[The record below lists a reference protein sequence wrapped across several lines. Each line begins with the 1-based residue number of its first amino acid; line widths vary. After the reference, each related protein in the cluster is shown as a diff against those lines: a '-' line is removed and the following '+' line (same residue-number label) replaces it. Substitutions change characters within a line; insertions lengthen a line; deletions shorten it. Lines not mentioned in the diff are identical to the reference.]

1 MNQTKKDAVNI
12 LIVDDRRENLQ
23 ALEAVLSGE
32 DRNLVMV
39 SSGKEAIQKLLND
52 EYALIL
58 LDVMMPGM
66 DGFELARLIKTREK
80 TRNVP
85 IIFLTAIATDV
96 EHIFKGYSVG
106 AVDYLAKPLE
116 PEIVKAKVAVFIELY
131 KKNKT
136 IEQQSEQLHKLEIAE
151 LKRSEQ
157 ERIQNLMESIP
168 QMVWTCKAD
177 GKMDYFNKQWFSY
190 TGLSLKDS
198 LDEEGWLKPIQSEER
213 DGFKTNWKEHLY
225 TGNVFESECQLQ
237 RMQDQ
242 TYRWHLLRA
251 IPIKDG
257 ADHIT
262 GWVGTYTDIEDQKN
276 AQIELSKT
284 LQTRDEFFSIAS
296 HELKTPINSLGLK
309 MQILDRQVRKI
320 QDDVVPKQMVL
331 DAVTFSKSQ
340 MGRLVSLIDNLLD
353 ISRIRMNRLTVD
365 PTQFDFVELV
375 DEVVSRMEDQAR
387 QVESYI
393 TVNAEGPIV
402 GQWDKLRLEQLMV
415 NLISNAIKY
424 GSGEPIKITATADK
438 ETVTL
443 RVKDNGVGISRKDQA
458 RIFEQFERASPTGN
472 IAGLGLGLYIVK
484 KIIEAHKGTI
494 RLESEVGRGSEF
506 IVELPR
512 ENADI
517 KTDAGKKRP
526 PEPESTL

>member
-1 MNQTKKDAVNI
+1 MNQFKKDAVNI

-39 SSGKEAIQKLLND
+39 NSGKEAIQKLLND

-116 PEIVKAKVAVFIELY
+116 PEIVKAKVAVFIDLY

-151 LKRSEQ
+151 IKRSEQ
-157 ERIQNLMESIP
+157 ERFQNLMESIP

-177 GKMDYFNKQWFSY
+177 GKMDYFNRQWFSY

-198 LDEEGWLKPIQSEER
+198 LEDGWLKPLQLEER
-213 DGFKTNWKEHLY
+213 DGFKSSWKDHLQ
-225 TGNVFESECQLQ
+225 TGLTFESECQLQ
-237 RMQDQ
+237 RSQDQ
-242 TYRWHLLRA
+242 TYRWHLVRA
-251 IPIKDG
+251 IPIKENPEL
-257 ADHIT
+257 IT

-296 HELKTPINSLGLK
+296 HELKTPLNSLGLK

-340 MGRLVSLIDNLLD
+340 MARLVSLIDNLLD

-365 PTQFDFVELV
+365 PTQFDFAELV
-375 DEVVSRMEDQAR
+375 KDVVSRMEDQAR
-387 QVESYI
+387 QVESHI
-393 TVNAEGPIV
+393 TVKAEGAIL
-402 GQWDKLRLEQLMV
+402 GRWDKLRLEQLMV

-424 GSGEPIKITATADK
+424 GSGEPITVSVESDK
-438 ETVTL
+438 DTVTL

-512 ENADI
+512 DAEL
-517 KTDAGKKRP
+517 KTDTGKQRP
-526 PEPESTL
+526 PDPEPSL

>member
-1 MNQTKKDAVNI
+1 MNQAKKDAVNI

-23 ALEAVLSGE
+23 ALEAILSGE
-32 DRNLVMV
+32 DRNLVLV
-39 SSGKEAIQKLLND
+39 SSGKEALQKLLNG

-80 TRNVP
+80 NRNVP

-131 KKNKT
+131 RKNKT

-157 ERIQNLMESIP
+157 ERLQNLMESIP

-177 GKMDYFNKQWFSY
+177 GKMDYFNRQWFYY
-190 TGLSLKDS
+190 TGLSMEDS
-198 LDEEGWLKPIQSEER
+198 LGDGWLQPLQVDTRESFQK
-213 DGFKTNWKEHLY
+213 NWKEHLQ
-225 TGNVFESECQLQ
+225 TGRTFESECQVQ
-237 RMQDQ
+237 RGQDQ
-242 TYRWHLLRA
+242 SYRWHLVRA
-251 IPIKDG
+251 IPVRDSNG
-257 ADHIT
+257 QIT
-262 GWVGTYTDIEDQKN
+262 GWIGTYTDIEDQKN

-309 MQILDRQVRKI
+309 MQILDRQIRKI
-320 QDDVVPKQMVL
+320 QEDLVPKKMVL

-340 MGRLVSLIDNLLD
+340 MSRLVSLIDNLLD

-375 DEVVSRMEDQAR
+375 NEVVSRMEDQAR
-387 QVESYI
+387 QVESHI
-393 TVNAEGPIV
+393 SVHAAAPVAGE
-402 GQWDKLRLEQLMV
+402 WDRLRLEQLIV

-424 GSGEPIKITATADK
+424 GSGEPISVTVMAD
-438 ETVTL
+438 EDTVTL
-443 RVKDNGVGISRKDQA
+443 KVKDNGVGISRKDQA

-484 KIIEAHKGTI
+484 KIVEAHKGII

-512 ENADI
+512 RNADI
-517 KTDAGKKRP
+517 KTDTGKKRS
-526 PEPESTL
+526 PEPEPSI

>member
-1 MNQTKKDAVNI
+1 MNQAKKDAVNI

-23 ALEAVLSGE
+23 ALEAVLNGE
-32 DRNLVMV
+32 DRNLVLV

-116 PEIVKAKVAVFIELY
+116 PEIVKAKVAVFIDLY
-131 KKNKT
+131 RKNKT

-177 GKMDYFNKQWFSY
+177 GKMDYFNQQWFYY
-190 TGLSLKDS
+190 TGLSMKDS
-198 LDEEGWLKPIQSEER
+198 LEDGWLQPIQLDER
-213 DGFKTNWKEHLY
+213 ESFQKSWKDHLQN
-225 TGNVFESECQLQ
+225 GLIFESECQVQ
-237 RMQDQ
+237 RTQDQ

-257 ADHIT
+257 TDHIT

-296 HELKTPINSLGLK
+296 HELKTPLNSLGLK

-340 MGRLVSLIDNLLD
+340 MSRLVSLIDNLLD

-365 PTQFDFVELV
+365 PTQFDFVEV
-375 DEVVSRMEDQAR
+375 INDVVSRMEDQAR
-387 QVESYI
+387 QVESHI
-393 TVNAEGPIV
+393 TVYAEAPIV
-402 GQWDKLRLEQLMV
+402 GEWDKLRLEQLMM

-424 GSGEPIKITATADK
+424 GSGEPITVTVMADK

-494 RLESEVGRGSEF
+494 RLESEVGHGSEF

-512 ENADI
+512 KNADI
-517 KTDAGKKRP
+517 KADTGKQRP
-526 PEPESTL
+526 PDPEPTI

>member
-1 MNQTKKDAVNI
+1 MSQNSKEPVNI

-32 DRNLVMV
+32 DRRLVMV
-39 SSGKEAIQKLLND
+39 GSGKEAIQKLLND

-66 DGFELARLIKTREK
+66 DGFELARLIKAREK

-116 PEIVKAKVAVFIELY
+116 PEIVKAKVAVFIDLY

-136 IEQQSEQLHKLEIAE
+136 IERQSEQLHKLEIAE
-151 LKRSEQ
+151 LKRSEK
-157 ERIQNLMESIP
+157 ERFENLVESIP
-168 QMVWTCKAD
+168 QMVWTCNAN
-177 GKMDYFNKQWFSY
+177 GEMDYFNRQWFYY

-198 LDEEGWLKPIQSEER
+198 LGDGWLRPLQENER
-213 DGFKTNWKEHLY
+213 ESFKTSWEEHLQ
-225 TGNVFESECQLQ
+225 TGMTFESECQLQ
-237 RMQDQ
+237 RTQDQ
-242 TYRWHLLRA
+242 TYRWHLVRA
-251 IPIKDG
+251 IPLRDG
-257 ADHIT
+257 AEHIT
-262 GWVGTYTDIEDQKN
+262 GWIGTYTDIEDQKN

-296 HELKTPINSLGLK
+296 HELKTPLNSLGLK

-320 QDDVVPKQMVL
+320 EDDVVPKQMVL
-331 DAVTFSKSQ
+331 DAVVFSKSQ
-340 MGRLVSLIDNLLD
+340 MSRLVSLIDNLLD

-375 DEVVSRMEDQAR
+375 NDVVSRMEDQAR
-387 QVESYI
+387 QAESKM
-393 TVNAEGPIV
+393 TVNVPSPVIGH
-402 GQWDKLRLEQLMV
+402 WDKLRLEQLLM

-424 GSGEPIKITATADK
+424 GSGEPISITVTSDDG
-438 ETVTL
+438 TVTL

-458 RIFEQFERASPTGN
+458 RIFEQFERATPTGN

-484 KIIEAHKGTI
+484 KIVEVHNGTI

-512 ENADI
+512 KSADI
-517 KTDAGKKRP
+517 KIDSSKKRS
-526 PEPESTL
+526 PEPEANF